1 MTLRGIGTR
10 AKLWAALIAGLTL
23 AGAASAPTAPEV
35 KLWRLECGHV
45 GNADLDM
52 FADSYALAGQRKD
65 MVISCYLIRHGDT
78 YMLWD
83 AGFGAELAGKIE
95 EPIPGV
101 TVSVKRTLVDQLR
114 EIGVKPEQVS
124 ILGLSHM
131 HYDHVGQAASFPKA
145 KLLIGAEDLAILS
158 TYPNNP
164 LLEPHRLDPWFKG
177 GAPKEGVTGDKDVFG
192 DGTVTM
198 LALPGHTPGHHGL
211 LVRLKNKGSVLISGD
226 LYHVADQAAVS
237 GVARFNMDRVQT
249 LSSQQ
254 RFAALVA
261 ALKPVT
267 IIEHEPADVARLP
280 AFPEAAN

>member
-1 MTLRGIGTR
+1 MRIRAGRWLATL
-10 AKLWAALIAGLTL
+10 AAGFML
-23 AGAASAPTAPEV
+23 AGATPAPVAPEV

-52 FADSYALAGQRKD
+52 FADSYALAGLRKD

-83 AGFGAELAGKIE
+83 AGFGAELAGKSA

-101 TVSVKRTLVDQLR
+101 KVSVGRILVDQLR
-114 EIGVKPEQVS
+114 VIGVRPEQVS
-124 ILGLSHM
+124 LLGISHM

-158 TYPNNP
+158 APTSDP
-164 LLEPHRLDPWFKG
+164 LLEPRRLDPWLKG
-177 GAPKEGVTGDKDVFG
+177 DAPKEGVVGDKDVFG
-192 DGTVTM
+192 DGSVIM

-211 LVRLKNKGSVLISGD
+211 LVRLKDLGPVLISGD
-226 LYHVADQAAVS
+226 LYHVAEQVAVS
-237 GVARFNMDRVQT
+237 GVARINRDRVQT

-254 RFAALVA
+254 RFAALIA

-280 AFPEAAN
+280 AFPEAAH